1 MKVKL
6 GGKEYTIQFATRPS
20 LKSHI
25 LQDIMKTQDME
36 DIFSSMEDIL
46 LETLP
51 KTLLVGLQMHHNEEF
66 GYDYKTNEG
75 YDEQL
80 EKVSDIL
87 HNAIDTNEINCMDLF
102 ADMQEE
108 MMTNGFLAQMMESL
122 ERAQEQEKEK
132 KKSPSK
138 AKTKN

>member
-6 GGKEYTIQFATRPS
+6 GNSEYSIKFGFKPT
-20 LKSHI
+20 LKSHLI
-25 LQDIMKTQDME
+25 KDVSESVSEQDGSLESVEKL
-36 DIFSSMEDIL
+36 L

-51 KTLLVGLQMHHNEEF
+51 KMLLVGLQVNHKDEF
-66 GYDYKTNEG
+66 GYDYDTNEK

-87 HNAIDTNEINCMDLF
+87 YDAIDTNEVNCMDLF

-108 MMTNGFLAQMMESL
+108 MMTNGFLAQMMESI
-122 ERAQEQEKEK
+122 EKAQEQEKK
-132 KKSPSK
+132 KTPSK
-138 AKTKN
+138 AKAKN

>member
-1 MKVKL
+1 MKAKL

-20 LKSHI
+20 LKAHI
-25 LQDIMKTQDME
+25 LQDIMKTQD
-36 DIFSSMEDIL
+36 MEDIL

-51 KTLLVGLQMHHNEEF
+51 KTLLVGLQMHHNEDF
-66 GYDYKTNEG
+66 GYDYKTNKG

-87 HNAIDTNEINCMDLF
+87 YDAIDTNEINCMDLF

-122 ERAQEQEKEK
+122 ERAQAQEK
-132 KKSPSK
+132 KKTPSK
-138 AKTKN
+138 AKAKN

>member
-36 DIFSSMEDIL
+36 DISSIEDIL

-51 KTLLVGLQMHHNEEF
+51 KALLVGLQMHHNDEF
-66 GYDYKTNEG
+66 GYDYKNGVKELDNEHH
-75 YDEQL
+75 YRL
-80 EKVSDIL
+80 EK
-87 HNAIDTNEINCMDLF
+87 F
-102 ADMQEE
+102 
-108 MMTNGFLAQMMESL
+108 
-122 ERAQEQEKEK
+122 KEAGLK
-132 KKSPSK
+132 
-138 AKTKN
+138 

>member
-36 DIFSSMEDIL
+36 DISSIMEDIL

-66 GYDYKTNEG
+66 GYDYKTNKG

-87 HNAIDTNEINCMDLF
+87 YDAIDTNEINYMDLF

-122 ERAQEQEKEK
+122 ERSQEQEKK
-132 KKSPSK
+132 KTPSK
-138 AKTKN
+138 AKAKN

>member
-1 MKVKL
+1 MKAKL
-6 GGKEYTIQFATRPS
+6 DGKEYTIQFATRPS
-20 LKSHI
+20 LKAHI
-25 LQDIMKTQDME
+25 LQDIMKTQEME
-36 DIFSSMEDIL
+36 DISSMEAVL

-51 KTLLVGLQMHHNEEF
+51 KVLLVGLQMHHNDEF
-66 GYDYKTNEG
+66 GYDYKTNKG
-75 YDEQL
+75 YDEQF

-87 HNAIDTNEINCMDLF
+87 YDAIDTNEINCMDLF

-122 ERAQEQEKEK
+122 ERAQEQEKK
-132 KKSPSK
+132 KTPSK